1 MKRRKTLLVL
11 AAGVLLLLLAAG
23 PALAASQRM
32 SVKVNVANVRQ
43 SPSRSAKVV
52 WQVARYHPFVIL
64 RKRGDWYKCRDFEG
78 DTGWVAKAVL
88 CRVPTVITIKNDC
101 NVRSGPGTKNQ
112 ILFILDR
119 EIPLKVLSRKGRW
132 IKIEHEDG
140 DRGWIHASL
149 VW

>member
-1 MKRRKTLLVL
+1 MLLLL
-11 AAGVLLLLLAAG
+11 AAGVLLLVFVAG
-23 PALAASQRM
+23 PAAAAERM
-32 SVKVNVANVRQ
+32 SVKVNIANVRQ
-43 SPSRSAKVV
+43 NPSRNAKVV

-64 RKRGDWYKCRDFEG
+64 RKKGDWYKCRDFEG
-78 DTGWVAKAVL
+78 DTGWVAKSVL

-101 NVRSGPGTKNQ
+101 NVRSGPGTKNK